1 MSEGICKI
9 SDQDK
14 ETWSF
19 SVVDVIGILTE
30 QSDVN
35 GARNCWKVLK
45 NRLTKEGSQVVTN
58 CSRLKLTAQ
67 DGILLTATLPVHGRG
82 GRPAPGR
89 GRLCQ
94 CTPCR
99 PSGHRRQSGRAKGPK
114 NSLTPFSKTAKESP
128 LVFGGPAPQA
138 QTPDGHS
145 PPRPRHALPYFF
157 MGR

>member
-45 NRLTKEGSQVVTN
+45 NRLTKEGSQVVTS
-58 CSRLKLTAQ
+58 CA
-67 DGILLTATLPVHGRG
+67 
-82 GRPAPGR
+82 RP
-89 GRLCQ
+89 
-94 CTPCR
+94 
-99 PSGHRRQSGRAKGPK
+99 RRQARTRPWEAMPMHAMQAERAQATKRQGQRAKK
-114 NSLTPFSKTAKESP
+114 LVDSIQQNS
-128 LVFGGPAPQA
+128 
-138 QTPDGHS
+138 
-145 PPRPRHALPYFF
+145 
-157 MGR
+157 